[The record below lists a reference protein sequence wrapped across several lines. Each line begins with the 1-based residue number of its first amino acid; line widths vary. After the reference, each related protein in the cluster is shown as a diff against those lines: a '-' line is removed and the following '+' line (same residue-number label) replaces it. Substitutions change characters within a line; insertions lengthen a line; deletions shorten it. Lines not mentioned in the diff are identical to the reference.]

1 LRLSYRTPIEKETGD
16 ASLIWTKAQVTKENK
31 AYLRSLPNHILWER
45 DGMRTLLVHGSP
57 RRINEYL
64 YENRPEGSLVRMLE
78 PINVDVLI
86 FGHTHL
92 PYHRHVS
99 VVHMVNDGS
108 TGRPKDGDTR
118 ACYAMIETGVD
129 FQVVFKRVPYDVEEV
144 AETLIQKDLPE
155 WLAEYLR
162 VGGKISTS

>member
-99 VVHMVNDGS
+99 VVHMVNDGRRE
-108 TGRPKDGDTR
+108 TQGRGHQSLLRDDR
-118 ACYAMIETGVD
+118 D
-129 FQVVFKRVPYDVEEV
+129 RRRFSSR
-144 AETLIQKDLPE
+144 IQE
-155 WLAEYLR
+155 GSLR
-162 VGGKISTS
+162 R